1 MRVYDKP
8 IIVKRLSDNGTWQPW
23 RMLHAFVNKTKDST
37 SSLTFE
43 VRYTSALREIF
54 SYLDEF
60 IIVYRGDVYLIEDYD
75 DFMEQHLT
83 IRLKATILRLGKF
96 FADVTILRKIKTQDD
111 EGFND
116 QTEKTVETVRCYR
129 ESRQGTTLWKNL
141 AAFAEAT
148 DLFQIKKPADYEL
161 SRAYLLESGGE
172 RFEILNIE
180 RIKGHDLYL
189 QIIAKCITGAV
200 S

>member
-1 MRVYDKP
+1 MHVYDKP
-8 IIVKRLSDNGTWQPW
+8 IIIKRMSDKGTWKPW
-23 RMLHAFVNKTKDST
+23 RTLHAFVNKAKDST
-37 SSLTFE
+37 STLIFE
-43 VRYTSALREIF
+43 LRYTSALRDIF
-54 SYLDEF
+54 SYLEEF

-83 IRLKATILRLGKF
+83 IRLKASIMRLGKF
-96 FADVTILRKIKTQDD
+96 FADVKILRKIKTQDE
-111 EGFND
+111 EGFGI
-116 QTEKTVETVRCYR
+116 QTEETVKTVRCYR

-148 DLFQIKKPADYEL
+148 DLFQIQKPADFEL

-172 RFEILNIE
+172 RFEILDIE
-180 RIKGHDLYL
+180 CIKGHDLYL

>member
-1 MRVYDKP
+1 MHVYDKP
-8 IIVKRLSDNGTWQPW
+8 IIIKRMSDKGTWKPW
-23 RMLHAFVNKTKDST
+23 RTLHAFVNKAKDST
-37 SSLTFE
+37 STLIFE
-43 VRYTSALREIF
+43 LRYTSALRDIF
-54 SYLDEF
+54 SYLEEF

-83 IRLKATILRLGKF
+83 IRLKASIMRLGKF
-96 FADVTILRKIKTQDD
+96 FANVTILRKIKTQDE
-111 EGFND
+111 EGFGI
-116 QTEKTVETVRCYR
+116 QTEEEVRTVRCYR
-129 ESRQGTTLWKNL
+129 EHRQGTTLWKNL

-148 DLFQIKKPADYEL
+148 DLFQIQKPADFEL

-172 RFEILNIE
+172 RFEILDIE

>member
-1 MRVYDKP
+1 MHVYDKP
-8 IIVKRLSDNGTWQPW
+8 IIIKRMSDKGTWKPW
-23 RMLHAFVNKTKDST
+23 RTLHAFVNKAKDST
-37 SSLTFE
+37 SSLIFE
-43 VRYTSALREIF
+43 LRYTSALRDIF
-54 SYLDEF
+54 SYLEEF

-83 IRLKATILRLGKF
+83 IRLKASIMRLGKF
-96 FADVTILRKIKTQDD
+96 FADVTILRKIKTQDE
-111 EGFND
+111 EGFD
-116 QTEKTVETVRCYR
+116 IQTEEEVKTVRCYR
-129 ESRQGTTLWKNL
+129 ERRQGTTLWKNL

-148 DLFQIKKPADYEL
+148 DLFQIQKPADFEL

-172 RFEILNIE
+172 RFEILDIE